1 METNLLVSFEP
12 RLLWSKRYL
21 LGLLVQIEVGLA
33 RPPTGPSV
41 GGERNNYKDISGGG
55 PSQDICI

>member
-1 METNLLVSFEP
+1 METNLVVSFEP

-21 LGLLVQIEVGLA
+21 LGLLVQIEVWLA

-41 GGERNNYKDISGGG
+41 GGERNNYKDISGGL
-55 PSQDICI
+55 SQDICI